1 MRWQNAGKTAQS
13 NWIASGHPKGSNDM
27 TLIVGIPACSKQIG
41 ELLQHATPARYG
53 EALMHASGALP
64 ILLPPV
70 GEGLLAM
77 LDRLDGLLLDGS
89 PSNVEPA
96 LYGAEHDATPGKH
109 DPARDATTL
118 PLVRAAIARGMP
130 VLCICRGIQELN
142 VAMGG
147 TLHQQ
152 VHDVPDRN
160 DHRPGP
166 GTIDEKF
173 GFAHKVR
180 LSGELARLVGK
191 TDIDVNSLHEQALDR
206 VADGLVV
213 EGVAEDGT
221 VEAVRVAGAR
231 AFAFGVQFHP
241 EWHVKT
247 DAASFAIFRAFG
259 EACAAYAQ
267 GLRRA
272 A

>member
-1 MRWQNAGKTAQS
+1 MA
-13 NWIASGHPKGSNDM
+13 
-27 TLIVGIPACSKQIG
+27 LIVGIPACTKLIG
-41 ELLQHATPARYG
+41 ELVQHATPARYG
-53 EALMHASGALP
+53 EALMYAAGALP
-64 ILLPPV
+64 VLLPPV
-70 GEGLLAM
+70 GDGLLAV

-96 LYGAEHDATPGKH
+96 LYGVDVDATPGKH

-130 VLCICRGIQELN
+130 VLAICRGVQELN

-152 VHDVPDRN
+152 VHDVSGRRN
-160 DHRPGP
+160 HRSPP

-173 GFAHKVR
+173 AMAHTITVSGQFAR
-180 LSGELARLVGK
+180 MVG
-191 TDIDVNSLHEQALDR
+191 TTEIQVNSLHEQALDR

-221 VEAVRVAGAR
+221 VEAVRVADATT
-231 AFAFGVQFHP
+231 FAFGVQFHP
-241 EWHVKT
+241 EWHVRT
-247 DAASFAIFRAFG
+247 DAASRAIFEAFG
-259 EACAAYAQ
+259 AACARYAA
-267 GLRRA
+267 GLKKA

>member
-1 MRWQNAGKTAQS
+1 MA
-13 NWIASGHPKGSNDM
+13 
-27 TLIVGIPACSKQIG
+27 LIVGIPACNKLIN
-41 ELLQHATPARYG
+41 ELAVHYAPSRYG
-53 EALMHASGALP
+53 DALMFASGAMP

-70 GEGLLAM
+70 GEGMLDM

-96 LYGAEHDATPGKH
+96 LYGVAHDATPGKH
-109 DPARDATTL
+109 DPERDATTL

-130 VLCICRGIQELN
+130 VLAICRGVQELN

-147 TLHQQ
+147 SLHQQ
-152 VHDVPDRN
+152 VHTVEGRQ
-160 DHRPGP
+160 DHRSRP

-173 GFAHKVR
+173 DFAHKVT
-180 LSGELARLVGK
+180 LSGQLARVVGQAE
-191 TDIDVNSLHEQALDR
+191 IMVNSLHEQALDR

-221 VEAVRVAGAR
+221 VEAVRVANAR
-231 AFAFGVQFHP
+231 SFAFGVQFHP
-241 EWHVKT
+241 EWHVRN
-247 DAASFAIFRAFG
+247 DAASRAIFAAFG
-259 EACAAYAQ
+259 EACAAYAA

>member
-1 MRWQNAGKTAQS
+1 
-13 NWIASGHPKGSNDM
+13 M
-27 TLIVGIPACSKQIG
+27 TDEVAMALIVGIPACSKDIG

-53 EALMHASGALP
+53 VALMHASGALP

-70 GEGLLAM
+70 GPDLLSM

-89 PSNVEPA
+89 PSNVDPSH
-96 LYGAEHDATPGKH
+96 YGAESLTPDRH

-130 VLCICRGIQELN
+130 VLAICRGIQELN

-147 TLHQQ
+147 SLHQQ
-152 VHDVPDRN
+152 VHDVEGRD
-160 DHRPGP
+160 DHRSGP

-173 GFAHKVR
+173 RLKHKVM
-180 LSGELARLVGK
+180 LSGAFARLVGS
-191 TDIDVNSLHEQALDR
+191 TEIQVNSLHEQAIDR

-213 EGVAEDGT
+213 EAVAEDGT
-221 VEAVRVAGAR
+221 VEAVRVANATS
-231 AFAFGVQFHP
+231 FAYGVQFHP

-247 DAASFAIFRAFG
+247 DAASYAIFHAFG
-259 EACAAYAQ
+259 QACAAYAA
-267 GLRRA
+267 GLRKA

>member
-1 MRWQNAGKTAQS
+1 
-13 NWIASGHPKGSNDM
+13 M

-70 GEGLLAM
+70 GEGLIVM

-96 LYGAEHDATPGKH
+96 LYGHEHDATPDQH

-152 VHDVPDRN
+152 VHDLPDRD
-160 DHRPGP
+160 DHRSGP

-173 GFAHKVR
+173 DFKHKVH
-180 LSGELARLVGK
+180 LTGELAKLIGA
-191 TDIDVNSLHEQALDR
+191 TEITVNSLHEQALDR
-206 VADGLVV
+206 VADGLIT
-213 EGVAEDGT
+213 EGIADDGT
-221 VEAVRVAGAR
+221 VEAVRVKGAKS
-231 AFAFGVQFHP
+231 FAFGVQFHP

-247 DAASFAIFRAFG
+247 DAASHAIFAAFG
-259 EACAAYAQ
+259 RACAAYAAD
-267 GLRRA
+267 LKRA

>member
-1 MRWQNAGKTAQS
+1 
-13 NWIASGHPKGSNDM
+13 M
-27 TLIVGIPACSKQIG
+27 TLIVGIPACSRQIG

-70 GEGLLAM
+70 GEGLIAM

-89 PSNVEPA
+89 PSNVEPT

-109 DPARDATTL
+109 DHARDATTL

-147 TLHQQ
+147 SLHQQ
-152 VHDVPDRN
+152 VHDVPGRH
-160 DHRPGP
+160 DHRSGP

-173 GFAHKVR
+173 GFKHKVK
-180 LSGELARLVGK
+180 LSGELAGLIG
-191 TDIDVNSLHEQALDR
+191 TSEITVNSLHEQALDR
-206 VADGLVV
+206 IAPGLIV

-221 VEAVRVAGAR
+221 VEAVRVAGAK

-247 DAASFAIFRAFG
+247 DAASHAIFKAFG
-259 EACAAYAQ
+259 QACAAYATT
-267 GLRRA
+267 LRQA

>member
-1 MRWQNAGKTAQS
+1 
-13 NWIASGHPKGSNDM
+13 M

-70 GEGLLAM
+70 GPGLIAM

-89 PSNVEPA
+89 PSNVCPS
-96 LYGAEHDATPGKH
+96 LYGSDHDATPDKH
-109 DPARDATTL
+109 DHARDATTL
-118 PLVRAAIARGMP
+118 PLVREAIARGMP

-152 VHDVPDRN
+152 VHDVADRN
-160 DHRPGP
+160 DHRSGP

-173 GFAHKVR
+173 GFKHKVH
-180 LSGELARLVGK
+180 LTGELQKLIGQ
-191 TDIDVNSLHEQALDR
+191 TDITVNSLHEQAIDQI
-206 VADGLVV
+206 AEGLIP
-213 EGVAEDGT
+213 EGIAEDGT
-221 VEAVRVAGAR
+221 IEAVRVKGAK

-247 DAASFAIFRAFG
+247 DPASHAIFKAFG
-259 EACAAYAQ
+259 EACATYAR